1 MKISQ
6 PKLILNPYEWLPG
19 YGESKVSFRS
29 MGADV
34 ILDIE
39 YERDVPGIEGADT
52 VQSLRREIAFKSVRA
67 FMRVPFPGSMFFEF
81 YGDSSK
87 FGLGELTEFMGSEWV
102 SSSMEVCGSV
112 SAGGSSEVRH
122 FSIQFLSENVAFH
135 VLAEAVSL
143 SDEQLVV

>member
-1 MKISQ
+1 MKIGQ
-6 PKLILNPYEWLPG
+6 PKLVLNPYEWLPG

-29 MGADV
+29 IGADV

-39 YERDVPGIEGADT
+39 YERDVPGAEGADA
-52 VQSLRREIAFKSVRA
+52 VQGLRREIVFKSVRA
-67 FMRVPFPGSMFFEF
+67 FIRMTFPGSMFFEF

-87 FGLGELTEFMGSEWV
+87 FGLGELTEFMASEWV
-102 SSSMEVCGSV
+102 SSSMEVCGSL
-112 SAGGSSEVRH
+112 SDGSSSEVRH

-143 SDEQLVV
+143 SDEQLFF

>member
-1 MKISQ
+1 MKIGH

-29 MGADV
+29 IGTDV
-34 ILDIE
+34 VLDIE
-39 YERDVPGIEGADT
+39 YERDVPGVEGADT
-52 VQSLRREIAFKSVRA
+52 VQNLRREIVFKSVRA
-67 FMRVPFPGSMFFEF
+67 FVRVPFPGSMFFDF

-102 SSSMEVCGSV
+102 RSSVEVCGSV

-135 VLAEAVSL
+135 VLADAVSL
-143 SDEQLVV
+143 SDEQLAV